1 MKLIRKSKTGLVLIG
16 LGLFTFFG
24 LAIWK
29 SIQNNEPRPLEL
41 PHAAKETA
49 WQVPDPSRE
58 HKQVAVDPKIFDGY
72 VGRYQLAP
80 NFIVKITREG
90 DHLYTQGAG
99 QERFELFPES
109 EKEYFARVGQI
120 EVSFNTD
127 DKGIATG
134 MVVHQGGRDT
144 LAKRIVEPTEASVNA
159 RCDAIDSMVAA
170 DFVKHPVGSV
180 TIGVVFGKQLIWTK
194 SYGNADMEK
203 KLPANENTVY
213 RIGSITKMFTALML
227 EQLAD
232 ADKVHLSDPV
242 EKYFSEVNTV
252 QGRFPGAPPI
262 TLIQLATHTSGLDRE
277 PGDTD
282 KYVKGSVSDW
292 EKTLIAALPHTRYAF
307 EPGTRF
313 SYSNIGFATLGAAL
327 SRASGQPYVEYVP
340 KHIFEPLGMT
350 HTALEFTP
358 KMLPHLSRGYLAD
371 EGKVDA
377 DMAQHENEG
386 GRGYKVPNGAIYTTV
401 VDLARF
407 SSFLMGQ
414 GPDSVLKAASLERN
428 LTQSAVQADFQL
440 SKGSVLGGMVL
451 RRDTYIAFGHN
462 GAVAGYQ
469 AGLYMNREATIG
481 VIVLANALGSD
492 AVDTNGLA
500 LKSLDMLSK

>member
-1 MKLIRKSKTGLVLIG
+1 MLIG
-16 LGLFTFFG
+16 FGLFSFLGFATR
-24 LAIWK
+24 WK
-29 SIQNNEPRPLEL
+29 ITQDNEPRPLASS
-41 PHAAKETA
+41 PAVKETA
-49 WQVPDPSRE
+49 WQVSDPSGE
-58 HKQVAVDPKIFDGY
+58 HKQVTVDPKIFDGY

-80 NFIVKITREG
+80 NFIIKISREG
-90 DHLYTQGAG
+90 DHLYTQGSG

-109 EKEYFARVGQI
+109 EKEYFAKIGPI

-134 MVVHQGGRDT
+134 LVVHQGGRDT
-144 LAKRIVEPTEASVNA
+144 PAKRIIEPTEASVNA
-159 RCDAIDSMVAA
+159 RCAGIDSLVAA

-180 TIGVVFGKQLIWTK
+180 TVGVVFGKQLIWTK
-194 SYGNADMEK
+194 SYGDADAEK
-203 KLPANENTVY
+203 KLPANKDTVY

-232 ADKVHLSDPV
+232 ADKVHLSDSV
-242 EKYFSEVNTV
+242 EKYFPEINTV

-277 PGDTD
+277 PGDTE
-282 KYVKGSVSDW
+282 KYVKGAVSDW

-327 SRASGQPYVEYVP
+327 SRASGQRYVEYIP
-340 KHIFEPLGMT
+340 KHIFEPLSMS
-350 HTALEFTP
+350 HTALELTP
-358 KMLPHLSRGYLAD
+358 EILPHLSKGYLAD
-371 EGKVDA
+371 KGEVDTQF
-377 DMAQHENEG
+377 AQREHED

-414 GPDSVLKAASLERN
+414 GPDSVLNGASLERN
-428 LTQSAVQADFQL
+428 LTQSAVQADYQL
-440 SKGSVLGGMVL
+440 SNGSVLGGMVL
-451 RRDTYIAFGHN
+451 RRDTYIAFGHS

-469 AGLYMNREATIG
+469 AGLYMNREATIA
-481 VIVLANALGSD
+481 VIVLANSLGSD

-500 LKSLDMLSK
+500 LKSLDLLSK